1 MFKDPKQLR
10 VSPLL
15 PLVIMAVALLLN
27 SLISLSNVVSLLLF
41 KGVAV
46 LVLLLLWVLKVP
58 GYVICCFLCHTRQS
72 VIELLQFA
80 IKLARDWLASASAAA
95 AAASGGVGV
104 AMPSVSWNGTIAR
117 VKDHMETVA
126 KAIDYL
132 SVVKAVFEMASG
144 MAKNLMDAVKLV
156 AQFAPQ
162 R

>member
-1 MFKDPKQLR
+1 
-10 VSPLL
+10 
-15 PLVIMAVALLLN
+15 MAVALLLN

-72 VIELLQFA
+72 VIELLQLA
-80 IKLARDWLASASAAA
+80 IKLARDWLASA
-95 AAASGGVGV
+95 AAASGGVEI

>member
-1 MFKDPKQLR
+1 MSCGFPLR
-10 VSPLL
+10 GIHRGYSVVGVLTTS
-15 PLVIMAVALLLN
+15 ALLL
-27 SLISLSNVVSLLLF
+27 
-41 KGVAV
+41 V

-58 GYVICCFLCHTRQS
+58 GFVICYFLCHTRQS

-80 IKLARDWLASASAAA
+80 IKLARDWLASAT
-95 AAASGGVGV
+95 AAASGGVSV

-117 VKDHMETVA
+117 VMDHIETVA
-126 KAIDYL
+126 KAIDCS
-132 SVVKAVFEMASG
+132 SVVKAIFEMVSV

>member
-1 MFKDPKQLR
+1 
-10 VSPLL
+10 
-15 PLVIMAVALLLN
+15 MAVALLLN

-58 GYVICCFLCHTRQS
+58 GYVICCFLCQTRQS
-72 VIELLQFA
+72 VIELLQLA
-80 IKLARDWLASASAAA
+80 IKLARDWLASA
-95 AAASGGVGV
+95 AAASGGVEI

>member
-1 MFKDPKQLR
+1 
-10 VSPLL
+10 
-15 PLVIMAVALLLN
+15 MAVALLLN
-27 SLISLSNVVSLLLF
+27 SLISLSNVVSLLVF

-72 VIELLQFA
+72 VIELLQLA
-80 IKLARDWLASASAAA
+80 IKLAREWLASA